1 MPVVGTAGHVDH
13 GKSTLV
19 RALTGRDPDRW
30 AEEKRRGLTIDLG
43 FAWTALGDGTEI
55 SFVDVPGHER
65 FIKNMLAGSE
75 AIDVALFVV
84 AADEGWMPQSE
95 EHLAVLD
102 LLGVSSGIVA
112 VTKADR
118 VDDELMELIT
128 LEVEEKLAD
137 TSLEGSPILGVSP
150 VSGEG
155 IDDLRAALEAAVQ
168 AIRPGLVDIGR
179 PRMWIDRSFTISG
192 AGTVVTGTLLDGPLA
207 VGEQLQIWPG
217 RLQGRIRGLQS
228 HEREHSQID
237 PHNRVAVNLVG
248 LDRTEVA
255 RGAMLGRP
263 DDWESTETVLV
274 EIKPARYVEEPLTNR
289 GAYHLHLGSGAWPVR
304 MRLLEGSE
312 LAGIGP
318 ALLQLSQPLP
328 LKVGDR
334 FIVREVGRRA
344 VVGGGTVLD
353 PHPMTRTSSI
363 RPTVERL
370 RSIVDGPADDQANAL
385 LAIRGR
391 DSLARLSADS
401 GGGIPADAV
410 VAGPLALS
418 PEFASRISREAVEIV
433 SSFHAGNPLRPG
445 IPKASLASR
454 LDVHPAIVDALVS
467 ATPQLRDDGATVAKE
482 GFGGKLSGTQEQAW
496 KGLRTTLLDSGPAVP
511 RIKELGI
518 DPELLH
524 ALIREKRVVRVGD
537 DLIYLPEQIEDIIER
552 LGELPDSFAVADF
565 RDAFGFS
572 RKYAVPLLEYLDDQ
586 RVTIRDGDYR
596 SVRAAPSERRREQ
609 PGGQA
614 V

>member
-43 FAWTALGDGTEI
+43 FAWTTLADGTEI

-102 LLGVSSGIVA
+102 LLGVRSGVVA
-112 VTKADR
+112 ITKADR
-118 VDDELMELIT
+118 ADDELLEFVT
-128 LEVEEKLAD
+128 LEVEERLAG
-137 TSLEGSPILGVSP
+137 TSLAETPIIP
-150 VSGEG
+150 VSAITNQGM
-155 IDDLRAALEAAVQ
+155 DVLRTALEGAVRE
-168 AIRPGLVDIGR
+168 IRPTLVDVGR
-179 PRMWIDRSFTISG
+179 PRLWVDRSFTIAG
-192 AGTVVTGTLLDGPLA
+192 AGTVVTGTLLDGSLA
-207 VGEQLQIWPG
+207 AGDQLEIWPG
-217 RLQGRIRGLQS
+217 SLRGRIRGLQS
-228 HEREHSQID
+228 HEQDHVRVA

-248 LDRTEVA
+248 LERAEVA

-263 DDWESTETVLV
+263 DDWVPTDRVLV
-274 EIKPARYVEEPLTNR
+274 YVNPARYLDEPLTNR

-304 MRLLEGSE
+304 LRLVEASALEDS
-312 LAGIGP
+312 GP
-318 ALLQLSQPLP
+318 AVLQLSQPLP

-344 VVGGGTVLD
+344 VVGGGRVLD
-353 PHPMTRTSSI
+353 PHPSARLADL
-363 RPTVERL
+363 RPTVETL
-370 RSIVDGPADDQANAL
+370 RTVVEGSADEIASAL
-385 LAIRGR
+385 LEVRGR

-401 GGGIPADAV
+401 GGGTPNDAV
-410 VAGPLALS
+410 IAGPLALARS
-418 PEFASRISREAVEIV
+418 SAAQLSNEAVQTATT
-433 SSFHAGNPLRPG
+433 FHTDNPLRPG

-454 LDVHPAIVDALVS
+454 LQVDPAVVEALVAGS
-467 ATPQLRDDGATVAKE
+467 RHLRDDGATVAVE
-482 GFGGKLSGTQEQAW
+482 GFGGMLTSSQEDAWEKLRATLVASG
-496 KGLRTTLLDSGPAVP
+496 LAVP

-518 DPELLH
+518 DQELLH
-524 ALIREKRVVRVGD
+524 ALVRQDRVVKIGE
-537 DLIYLPEQIEDIIER
+537 DLIYLPEQMEEIIQR
-552 LGELPDSFAVADF
+552 LGTLPEEFTVAQF

-572 RKYAVPLLEYLDDQ
+572 RKYAIPLLEYLDAR
-586 RVTIRDGDYR
+586 RVTAREGDVR
-596 SVRAAPSERRREQ
+596 TVRATS
-609 PGGQA
+609 
-614 V
+614 